1 MEQTELVLVIFVC
14 WERGGLYMEIV
25 CVECQ
30 GGDYAQGG
38 VGGGVCV
45 FYGVSFRIT
54 IHLLKLGSVGF

>member
-38 VGGGVCV
+38 VGGGGGC
-45 FYGVSFRIT
+45 FTVS
-54 IHLLKLGSVGF
+54 LLEFLFIC

>member
-30 GGDYAQGG
+30 GGVYAQD
-38 VGGGVCV
+38 GGGGGDG
-45 FYGVSFRIT
+45 FYVS
-54 IHLLKLGSVGF
+54 LLELLFIC